1 MNKVNSLAALR
12 EFQAQSA
19 KNISL
24 RTIGEDPDHIIISVG
39 MGTCG
44 IAAGARDTMNALL
57 DAVAASNATASVVA
71 TDCFGFCYAEPMVEI
86 AFHGK
91 EPVRYAGVNAAKAKE
106 IVEKHVMQGI
116 ALDGA
121 LTGKE
126 VPKQ

>member
-1 MNKVNSLAALR
+1 MNKVNSLDALR
-12 EFQAQSA
+12 ALQAQAA
-19 KNISL
+19 KDISL

-44 IAAGARDTMNALL
+44 IAAGARDTMVALL
-57 DAVAASNATASVVA
+57 DAVEENNATASVVA
-71 TDCFGFCYAEPMVEI
+71 TDCFNFCYAEPMIEI

-91 EPVRYAGVNAAKAKE
+91 EPVRYARVDAAKAKE

-116 ALDGA
+116 ALDDA